1 MDMDNLAEII
11 PVIGH
16 ESTYREATEVDS
28 RAAGKVGV
36 RAKRVCRSWQHP
48 QFRVLMQPG
57 ARKPMGSLPGAMPDI
72 IPSFTPACIYMVH
85 TLFSTQWDIIL
96 SWQNQ

>member
-1 MDMDNLAEII
+1 MYNLAETV

-36 RAKRVCRSWQHP
+36 RAKRVSRPRQHP
-48 QFRVLMQPG
+48 QLR
-57 ARKPMGSLPGAMPDI
+57 S
-72 IPSFTPACIYMVH
+72 
-85 TLFSTQWDIIL
+85 
-96 SWQNQ
+96 